1 MLIALLTA
9 AVSDAEAGPA
19 LVTAARGDIAVVA
32 GDAESK
38 PAAPYV
44 LDAEHALRVP
54 AGATAVVL
62 FEGRAVQIT
71 GPALVRIGDLEGA
84 GAVTGQDPSV
94 LADLVTRGSSA
105 KPVGATRS
113 GGTSLARPVAG
124 DKVAQVQS
132 IAWTCQDCGEQ
143 EVTLSS
149 FLDDEVVWTAKGADR
164 VAYDGP
170 ALEPGPY
177 ALSIGGSEFS
187 FRVEDPAS
195 VEAARKAGGELPGD
209 PILDAMVESG
219 VLAAGGYWSEALWTL
234 DAAIE
239 EHGDEADLV
248 SLRRSFEAR
257 AGL

>member
-1 MLIALLTA
+1 MFFALVA
-9 AVSDAEAGPA
+9 NAFAGPA
-19 LVTAARGDIAVVA
+19 LVTAARGDISVVA
-32 GDAESK
+32 GDAESS

-44 LDAEHALRVP
+44 LDESHALRVP

-84 GAVTGQDPSV
+84 GAVTGQDPNV
-94 LADLVTRGSSA
+94 LAELVRRGSSA
-105 KPVGATRS
+105 KPVGATRA
-113 GGTSLARPVAG
+113 GGTSLSRPIAG
-124 DKVAQVQS
+124 DKVARVQS
-132 IAWTCQDCGEQ
+132 IAWSCEDCGEQ
-143 EVTLSS
+143 TVTLTS
-149 FLDDEVVWTAKGADR
+149 FLDDEVVWTGQGADR

-177 ALSIGGSEFS
+177 ALSVGGSEFS
-187 FRVEDPAS
+187 FRVEDPS
-195 VEAARKAGGELPGD
+195 QVEAAREAGGALPGD
-209 PILDAMVESG
+209 PILDAMVQSG

-239 EHGDEADLV
+239 EHGPEADLV
-248 SLRRSFEAR
+248 SLRQSFEAR

>member
-1 MLIALLTA
+1 MFFALLANA
-9 AVSDAEAGPA
+9 AAGPA

-32 GDAESK
+32 GDAESQ

-44 LDAEHALRVP
+44 LDAAHALRVP

-71 GPALVRIGDLEGA
+71 GPALVRVGDLEGA
-84 GAVTGQDPSV
+84 GAVTGQDPNV
-94 LADLVTRGSSA
+94 LADLVTRGAST
-105 KPVGATRS
+105 KPVGATRA
-113 GGTSLARPVAG
+113 GGTALARPVAG
-124 DKVAQVQS
+124 DKVARVQS
-132 IAWTCQDCGEQ
+132 IAWTCDGCGEQ
-143 EVTLSS
+143 EVRLSS
-149 FLDDEVVWTAKGADR
+149 FLDDEVVWTGAGTDA

-187 FRVEDPAS
+187 FRVEDPAQI
-195 VEAARKAGGELPGD
+195 EAARAAGGELPGD
-209 PILDAMVESG
+209 PILDAMVEAG

-234 DAAIE
+234 DAAIAQ
-239 EHGDEADLV
+239 HGDEADLV
-248 SLRRSFEAR
+248 SLRESFEAR